1 MLTKRQDK
9 RVNKRW
15 ETRLHQGLLNQYTAS
30 GQWSGI
36 SLADAVAT
44 QLRDR
49 PEKIAVIDGKMQ
61 LSFSAL
67 HTRAARLA
75 CALQKLGLQSGDVV
89 SFQLPNWH
97 EAMAVNIAASMG
109 GFVCNPI
116 VPMFRD
122 AEVGFILKDA
132 GTKALFLP
140 KKFRRFDYSAM
151 IGRLMPDLPG
161 LEHVISVRDDFSGAM
176 PLESL
181 INEGRAADYTPAGGP
196 DDIKLLLY
204 TSGTTGTPKGVL
216 HSHNTLRAEIDAV
229 SRYWRVEDSDV
240 VLMASPITHITG
252 YLYALEL
259 PFACGG
265 AVVLMDQWDCPAAV
279 RLIGAHQATL
289 SVGATPF
296 LAELTAELEHSGQ
309 TIPSMRFFAC
319 GGAPVPPELILR
331 AAAAMPGCIV
341 CRVYGSSEAPTVSLG
356 VDSLEQVCRAAA
368 TDGFVYNHDVKIV
381 DLSTGMRLAPG
392 LEGEIRTTGPELMLG
407 YTDPAE
413 THAAFDHEGY
423 FRTGDIGMVDAD
435 GFITISGRTKDL
447 IIRGGENIS
456 PKEIEDVLFGH
467 PAIAEV
473 AVVAMPHAR
482 MGETPAAFV
491 VPATGATINFNE
503 MIAFLEGCLI
513 AKQKFPEKLV
523 LVNDLPRNAAG
534 KVQKNILRDRL
545 KEMLSAASPG

>member
-1 MLTKRQDK
+1 MSRK
-9 RVNKRW
+9 W
-15 ETRLHQGLLNQYTAS
+15 ETRLHQGLVDHYTVS
-30 GQWSGI
+30 GQWNGI
-36 SLADAVAT
+36 SLADAAAAR
-44 QLRDR
+44 LGDR
-49 PEKIAVIDGKMQ
+49 PDKIAVVDNGLR
-61 LSFSAL
+61 LSFGELYA
-67 HTRAARLA
+67 RAARLA
-75 CALQKLGLQSGDVV
+75 CALQEMGLQPGDVI

-97 EAMAVNIAASMG
+97 EAMIINIAASMG

-116 VPMFRD
+116 VPIFRD
-122 AEVGFILKDA
+122 AEVSFILKDA
-132 GTKALFLP
+132 GTKVLLLP
-140 KKFRRFDYSAM
+140 QEFRKFDYSAM
-151 IGRLMPDLPG
+151 IDRLKGDLSG
-161 LEHVISVRDDFSGAM
+161 LGHVISVRGSFPGAIA
-176 PLESL
+176 LESL
-181 INEGRAADYTPAGGP
+181 IEEGRTADYMPAGAP

-204 TSGTTGTPKGVL
+204 TSGTTGKPKGVL

-229 SRYWRVEDSDV
+229 SRYWRVNDNDV
-240 VLMASPITHITG
+240 VLMASPVTHITG

-265 AVVLMDQWDCPAAV
+265 AVVLMDQWDCPEAV
-279 RLIGAHQATL
+279 RLIGSHQVTL

-296 LAELTAELEHSGQ
+296 LAELTAELERSGQ

-341 CRVYGSSEAPTVSLG
+341 CRVYGSSEAPTISLG
-356 VDSLEQVCRAAA
+356 VDSLEQVCRGAV

-381 DLSTGMRLAPG
+381 DLGTGMRIGPG
-392 LEGEIRTTGPELMLG
+392 LEGEIRTKGPELMLG

-413 THAAFDHEGY
+413 TQAAFDEEGY
-423 FRTGDIGMVDAD
+423 FRTGDIGMLDAD

-456 PKEIEDVLFGH
+456 PKEIEDALFCH

-491 VPATGATINFNE
+491 VPVAGAAIDFNE
-503 MIAFLEGCLI
+503 MIAFLERRLI
-513 AKQKFPEKLV
+513 AKQKFPEKLI
-523 LVNDLPRNAAG
+523 LVEDLPRNAAG
-534 KVQKNILRDRL
+534 KVQKNILRD
-545 KEMLSAASPG
+545 MLSLAPSD